1 MSADKNNGYKFIEEK
16 IKPEKKR
23 IIKENIIRAVKVILY
38 GILFGAAATGIFVMI
53 LTFYYKDT
61 DNVPIRLQTATPMPE
76 DVLNGGNVN
85 SGENSHQNP
94 NSHSQP
100 KDVDSMTV
108 SDFDSFDVKDYSKMY
123 AKIAEYGT
131 SYNDT
136 VVTVAKVVEGKDYFS
151 NPVENSDSFSGLVV
165 RIDKDYIYVL
175 TEYDGIDNNCNYQ
188 IVFNNG
194 EKTRAG
200 ILGRDK
206 VTGLAVIYA
215 KLEDVGNKLLETV
228 RTALIGSS
236 DGIKTGALIT
246 AIGNPAG
253 NMYSVTYGMVTGNP
267 VTRYMIDRQVLL
279 YHTNMQNLSSCG
291 GVIMNT
297 NGQVAG
303 IITHRFDEE
312 DESLMS
318 FIGISQLDALIE
330 QLINNTNRTY
340 LGVLATNITEAHL
353 KELDV
358 SNGIYVT
365 DVVSGSP
372 AMGKGLVVGDV
383 ISKVNDKAINSV
395 EDLTDVIAEYKPG
408 DKIDVTIYRTYLK
421 QDKERVVNI
430 ELGDVED
437 MK

>member
-1 MSADKNNGYKFIEEK
+1 
-16 IKPEKKR
+16 
-23 IIKENIIRAVKVILY
+23 
-38 GILFGAAATGIFVMI
+38 
-53 LTFYYKDT
+53 
-61 DNVPIRLQTATPMPE
+61 
-76 DVLNGGNVN
+76 
-85 SGENSHQNP
+85 
-94 NSHSQP
+94 
-100 KDVDSMTV
+100 
-108 SDFDSFDVKDYSKMY
+108 
-123 AKIAEYGT
+123 
-131 SYNDT
+131 
-136 VVTVAKVVEGKDYFS
+136 
-151 NPVENSDSFSGLVV
+151 
-165 RIDKDYIYVL
+165 
-175 TEYDGIDNNCNYQ
+175 
-188 IVFNNG
+188 
-194 EKTRAG
+194 
-200 ILGRDK
+200 
-206 VTGLAVIYA
+206 
-215 KLEDVGNKLLETV
+215 
-228 RTALIGSS
+228 
-236 DGIKTGALIT
+236 
-246 AIGNPAG
+246 
-253 NMYSVTYGMVTGNP
+253 
-267 VTRYMIDRQVLL
+267 
-279 YHTNMQNLSSCG
+279 
-291 GVIMNT
+291 MNT

-330 QLINNTNRTY
+330 QLINNTNRAY